1 MRVSFIV
8 PCLEPGKDG
17 VGDYTLMLA
26 AECAK
31 AGWECCIAALNDPF
45 VNGTEEETKNGLAI
59 LRIGQK
65 MARDVRDTKLNS
77 FLSGFI
83 PDWLSL
89 QFVSYG
95 FNRRGLVWNLGKRLQ
110 PLVAAARRHIMYH
123 ELWIGGVKS
132 PLRHR
137 LTGAVQRWLIRRMHR
152 QWSPSV
158 VHTSNGTYVR
168 RLRNVG
174 INAAILPLFG
184 AVPVGNKT
192 ADEWLFPI
200 LQEGGIAIN
209 AANRSQ
215 YWIFGFFGTLHSVWP
230 PEPLFSKLRETAS
243 QNDKKV
249 VLISAGRIGGGEALW
264 KQMAARYKTEFAFF
278 RLGEMAPERVSEWLN
293 SLDFGVAT
301 TPLAIIGKS
310 ASVAAML
317 EHGLPVIV
325 NREDQPGTNPWEDGF
340 PELEEQLIRLTP
352 DFPNRLRTAKRE
364 IGISRL
370 PKVAEQ
376 FQRDLRYF
384 GAQAVAQTA

>member
-1 MRVSFIV
+1 MKISFLTGTV
-8 PCLEPGKDG
+8 EPGCDG
-17 VGDYTLMLA
+17 VGDYTRQLA
-26 AECAK
+26 LQCLS
-31 AGWECCIAALNDPF
+31 AGHACSVVALNDVY
-45 VNGTEEETKNGLAI
+45 VNKPVLEKLAALPI
-59 LRIGQK
+59 FRLGPALSWPQRVE
-65 MARDVRDTKLNS
+65 AACR
-77 FLSGFI
+77 FLAKI
-83 PDWLSL
+83 KADWVSL

-95 FNRRGLVWNLGKRLQ
+95 FNRRGLVWDLGKRLQ
-110 PLVAAARRHIMYH
+110 PLVADARRHIMYH

-137 LTGAVQRWLIRRMHR
+137 LTGAVQRWLIRRMHW

-230 PEPLFSKLRETAS
+230 PEPLFSKLREAAA